1 MVSEDEEGTQMA
13 DPDDS
18 YAEMYAPKRIK
29 SGERSKGTKK
39 KSKKQQVA

>member
-1 MVSEDEEGTQMA
+1 MA

-18 YAEMYAPKRIK
+18 DAEMYASKRTK
-29 SGERSKGTKK
+29 SGEKSKGTKK